1 MAAKRGGLPRLVVKA
16 HHYRYVT
23 CHNTATYSICV
34 IHQTARFRV
43 RFGAERSDW
52 VDKLQN
58 VTKAIY
64 RNSHPTPCAWFFRCL
79 RNQVPLFYSRGLIV
93 PEKPL
98 NVADWPRVW
107 RLQIITC
114 RHWDFQVYRSS
125 SCGRKMYHMF
135 MKYLFCSR
143 RPNNNNRQDDWCIP

>member
-1 MAAKRGGLPRLVVKA
+1 MHLSRVVRLAIILFFAKLAIISSATSIFFGGKLSRMAAKRGGLPRLVVKA

-58 VTKAIY
+58 VTKQFTEIHTLLPALGSSVVYAI
-64 RNSHPTPCAWFFRCL
+64 RCL
-79 RNQVPLFYSRGLIV
+79 YFIRGAWSFRKNHSMPPI
-93 PEKPL
+93 
-98 NVADWPRVW
+98 
-107 RLQIITC
+107 
-114 RHWDFQVYRSS
+114 
-125 SCGRKMYHMF
+125 GRGSEGCK
-135 MKYLFCSR
+135 S
-143 RPNNNNRQDDWCIP
+143 